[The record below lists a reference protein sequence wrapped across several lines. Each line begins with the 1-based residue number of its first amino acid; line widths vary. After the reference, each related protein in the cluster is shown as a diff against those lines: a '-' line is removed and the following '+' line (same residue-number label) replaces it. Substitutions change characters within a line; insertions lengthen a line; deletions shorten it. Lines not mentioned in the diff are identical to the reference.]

1 MLGQCYEIM
10 NDLGANVAAVLD
22 DNQASYANMED
33 YIELTRAENY
43 HNEKDK
49 PQFDLSM
56 VLNRDPNEKDFST
69 AWGEGIKMK
78 WNYVPLEDQK
88 THINWRQSINDDGSG
103 LMRLASFPGNEA
115 NAGANII
122 KSPGIGNIMEANRAA
137 MESYKASNSYE
148 QAVIPLI
155 NRGKSNTGDKDD
167 CVNLYR
173 GEGMKPFKERCSS
186 ESIDPL
192 VIASLAF
199 TVGNSDFNAVIDKYK
214 NIADKIGTKNPAI
227 IISAYGS
234 STDVFTGNQTLPR
247 IDQPTKKKGGKD
259 NKDEEEDGVSIKWE
273 EREGW
278 LWTDF
283 AARFVARAGGQSQN
297 LDLFPRV
304 CYLYCVV
311 LPECMN
317 SRYDDGEMGFP
328 FTDEEIAQGIAYTS
342 PFGWRESTQ
351 SFHRGID
358 LGAAEGTPIHA
369 CHSGTII
376 EDGNGA
382 AFDLWHG
389 ICLDHGDGY
398 YSRYL
403 HCAEMYVTVGQTVNR
418 GDVIGTVGNVGP
430 GSMGAH
436 LHLEI
441 DQGDAVATK
450 SNTDPLDFFPKLKGS
465 VSVGESLSVY

>member
-1 MLGQCYEIM
+1 M

-56 VLNRDPNEKDFST
+56 VLNRDPNEKDFSK

-78 WNYVPLEDQK
+78 WDYVPLEDQK

-115 NAGANII
+115 NAGANIV
-122 KSPGIGNIMEANRAA
+122 KSSGTGNVMQANRAA
-137 MESYKASNSYE
+137 MEDYKPSNSYG
-148 QAVIPLI
+148 QAVVPLI

-192 VIASLAF
+192 VVASLAF

-214 NIADKIGTKNPAI
+214 NIADTIGTKNPAI
-227 IISAYGS
+227 IISAYGAG
-234 STDVFTGNQTLPR
+234 TDVFTGNQILPR

-259 NKDEEEDGVSIKWE
+259 NKDEEEADGVFIKWE
-273 EREGW
+273 ERDGW

-283 AARFVARAGGQSQN
+283 AARFVARAGGQSQE

-311 LPECMN
+311 LPECTN
-317 SRYDDGEMGFP
+317 SRYDEGEMGFP
-328 FTDEEIAQGIAYTS
+328 FTDEEIAQGIWYTS
-342 PFGWRESTQ
+342 PFGWRESTG

-358 LGAAEGTPIHA
+358 LATNRGMPIHA
-369 CHSGTII
+369 CHSGTVT
-376 EDGNGA
+376 GA
-382 AFDLWHG
+382 GTGFAGDWNAVK
-389 ICLDHGDGY
+389 IDHGDGI

-403 HCAEMYVTVGQTVNR
+403 HCNEVLVNTGQVVNK
-418 GDVIGTVGNVGP
+418 GDVIATVGGYGP
-430 GSMGAH
+430 SGPNEYADH

-441 DQGDAVATK
+441 CHGDPELTY
-450 SNTDPLDFFPKLKGS
+450 SNEDPLDYFPRFKGS
-465 VSVGESLSVY
+465 VNKDDQLSVH